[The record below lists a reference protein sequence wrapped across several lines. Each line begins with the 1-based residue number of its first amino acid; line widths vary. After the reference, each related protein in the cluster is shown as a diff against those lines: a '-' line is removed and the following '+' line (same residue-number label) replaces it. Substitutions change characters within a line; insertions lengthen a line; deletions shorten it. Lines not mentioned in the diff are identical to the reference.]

1 MGHFFGFPYMGQM
14 LVAPPAQC
22 WEVTPSEPPRL
33 LSSFLSACCR
43 CPALH
48 PAEAEGA
55 EPVAERQ
62 RPGGTVPG
70 LIWDDLTGQLSGMGL
85 RRELLRAERICLAP

>member
-1 MGHFFGFPYMGQM
+1 MGQM

-22 WEVTPSEPPRL
+22 REVTLSEPPRL

-55 EPVAERQ
+55 EPMAERQ